1 MRPMSRSNRTAA
13 AFDEAIAG
21 IPTCALDEQG
31 VETQRARY
39 ARLAAD
45 VNRLERQP
53 EAVLVEFREDFDRR
67 LLEEALAVER
77 QCCPFFLFQFD
88 DKARRLRASVR
99 ELEQLPA
106 LDAIEHALGAAQK
119 ARS

>member
-1 MRPMSRSNRTAA
+1 MPKANPTAA
-13 AFDEAIAG
+13 AFDEASAG
-21 IPTCALDEQG
+21 IATCALDEQG
-31 VETQRARY
+31 VETQRDRY

-45 VNRLERQP
+45 VDRLEREP
-53 EAVLVEFREDFDRR
+53 EAVLVEFREGFERR
-67 LLEEALAVER
+67 LLEEALAVEK
-77 QCCPFFLFQFD
+77 QCCPFLLFQLD

-106 LDAIEHALGAAQK
+106 LDAMEHALGAHK